1 MWDYNLHL
9 GRHHHKNDSIG
20 RKTLDIDRSILDV
33 FTAATAKYSDRPAF
47 TCVGHTLTIGDIDR
61 LSGNFASYLQNKTNL
76 KPGDRIA
83 VQLPNVLQYP
93 VVVFGALRAGL
104 VVVNTNP
111 LYTKRE
117 LKHQLNDSGAK
128 ALVVLANIADTAS
141 GVIEETGVEQVI
153 VSEIADLHPPLKR
166 VLINSVAKY
175 IKKMVPEFSF
185 KNRVDFR
192 DAMAAGAAQSHQDV
206 QRSPE
211 DIAVLQYTG
220 GTTGVAKG
228 AMLTNRNLVANME
241 QVREALGDSM
251 KEGEEVYVSPL
262 PLYHIYA
269 FTIHCMCLFTTGNHS
284 VLIPNPRDIP
294 GFVKTLKGKRITGF
308 VGLNTLFNGLMR
320 NPEFANLD
328 FSKLHTTC
336 SGGMALT
343 RDTAVRWEKM
353 TGCTVTEG
361 YGMTETSPV
370 VSFNPAEAVQLGTVG
385 VAVPGTE
392 VKVIDENGNDLPN
405 NSPGELCVRGPQV
418 MKGYWERPEA
428 TAETIDSE
436 GWLKTGDMA
445 VIQDDG
451 YIKIVDR
458 KKDMIIV
465 SGFNVYPNEI
475 EDIVSAHDKVT
486 EAAAVGIPNEKTG
499 ESVKLFVV
507 KADDSL
513 TAEELVAYC
522 RENMTAYKVPK
533 DIEFRDDLPK
543 TNVGKILRR
552 ELRDEELKKVEAETA

>member
-1 MWDYNLHL
+1 M
-9 GRHHHKNDSIG
+9 
-20 RKTLDIDRSILDV
+20 DIERSILDV
-33 FTAATAKYSDRPAF
+33 FTSATAKYAERPAF
-47 TCVGHTLTIGDIDR
+47 TCLGQTLTIGDIDR
-61 LSGNFASYLQNKTNL
+61 LSAQFASYLQNHTNL
-76 KPGDRIA
+76 KPGDCVA

-93 VVVFGALRAGL
+93 VAVFGALRAGM

-111 LYTKRE
+111 LYTQRE
-117 LKHQLNDSGAK
+117 IKHQLNDSGAK
-128 ALVVLANIADTAS
+128 ALVVLANIADTAAA
-141 GVIEETGVEQVI
+141 VIGETSVEQVI

-166 VLINSVAKY
+166 VLINTVAKH
-175 IKKMVPEFSF
+175 IKKMVPDFHFE
-185 KNRVDFR
+185 NQVNFR
-192 DAMAAGAAQSHQDV
+192 DAMSAGAKQPHQDV
-206 QRSPE
+206 QRTAD

-251 KEGEEVYVSPL
+251 KEGEEIYIAPL

-269 FTIHCMCLFTTGNHS
+269 FTIHCMALFATGNHS
-284 VLIPNPRDIP
+284 ILIPNPRDIP
-294 GFVKTLKGKRITGF
+294 AFVKTLKGVRFTGF

-320 NPEFANLD
+320 NPDFANLD
-328 FSKLHTTC
+328 FSKLHTTA

-343 RDTAVRWEKM
+343 RDTAKRWEEM
-353 TGCTVTEG
+353 TGCVVTEG

-385 VAVPGTE
+385 KAVPNTE

-405 NSPGELCVRGPQV
+405 NTPGELCVRGPQV

-475 EDIVSAHDKVT
+475 EDIVSAHPKVT
-486 EAAAVGIPNEKTG
+486 EAAAVGIPDERTG
-499 ESVKLFVV
+499 ETVKLFVV
-507 KADDSL
+507 KADNSL
-513 TAEELVAYC
+513 TEEEIVAYC

-533 DIEFRDDLPK
+533 NIEFREDLPK

-552 ELRDEELKKVEAETA
+552 ELRDEELKKVEAEVSA

>member
-1 MWDYNLHL
+1 M
-9 GRHHHKNDSIG
+9 
-20 RKTLDIDRSILDV
+20 DIERSILEV
-33 FTAATAKYSDRPAF
+33 FSDACARFSDRPAF
-47 TCVGHTLTIGDIDR
+47 TCLGQTLSIGDIDK
-61 LSGNFASYLQNKTNL
+61 LSAKFASYLQNHTGL
-76 KPGDRIA
+76 EPGDRIA

-111 LYTKRE
+111 LYTRRE

-141 GVIEETGVEQVI
+141 QVVPETGVEQVI
-153 VSEIADLHPPLKR
+153 VSEIADLHSPVKR
-166 VLINSVAKY
+166 LLINSVAKY

-185 KNRVDFR
+185 AKQVDFR
-192 DAMAAGAAQSHQDV
+192 DAMALGGKQPHSDV
-206 QRSPE
+206 QRTPD

-251 KEGEEVYVSPL
+251 KEGAELYVAPL

-269 FTIHCMCLFTTGNHS
+269 FTIHCMCLFATGNHS
-284 VLIPNPRDIP
+284 LLIPNPRDIP
-294 GFVKTLKGKRITGF
+294 AFVKTLKGLRFTGF
-308 VGLNTLFNGLMR
+308 AGLNTLFNGLMR
-320 NPEFANLD
+320 NPDFANLD

-343 RDTAVRWEKM
+343 RDTANRWEKI
-353 TGCTVTEG
+353 TGCPVTEG
-361 YGMTETSPV
+361 YGLTETSPV
-370 VSFNPAEAVQLGTVG
+370 VSFNPTEAVQMGTVG
-385 VAVPGTE
+385 VPVPGTE
-392 VKVIDENGNDLPN
+392 VKVIDENGSDLPN

-418 MKGYWERPEA
+418 MKGYWQRPEA
-428 TAETIDSE
+428 TADSIDSD
-436 GWLKTGDMA
+436 GWLRTGDMA

-475 EDIVSAHDKVT
+475 EDVVSTHDKVA
-486 EAAAVGIPNEKTG
+486 EAAAIGIPDEKSG
-499 ESVKLFVV
+499 ELVKLFVV
-507 KADDSL
+507 KADPSL
-513 TAEELVAYC
+513 TQEEVLAYC
-522 RENMTAYKVPK
+522 RENLTAYKVPK
-533 DIEFRDDLPK
+533 QVEFREELPK

-552 ELRDEELKKVEAETA
+552 ALRDEELKKSGTPVSA

>member
-1 MWDYNLHL
+1 M
-9 GRHHHKNDSIG
+9 
-20 RKTLDIDRSILDV
+20 DIERSILDV
-33 FTAATAKYSDRPAF
+33 FTSATAKYAERPAF
-47 TCVGHTLTIGDIDR
+47 TCLGQTLTIGDIDR
-61 LSGNFASYLQNKTNL
+61 LSAQFASYLQNHTNL
-76 KPGDRIA
+76 KPGDCVA

-93 VVVFGALRAGL
+93 VAVFGALRAGM

-111 LYTKRE
+111 LYTQRE
-117 LKHQLNDSGAK
+117 IKHQLNDSGAK
-128 ALVVLANIADTAS
+128 ALVVLANIADTAAA
-141 GVIEETGVEQVI
+141 VIGETSVEQVI

-166 VLINSVAKY
+166 VLINTVAKH
-175 IKKMVPEFSF
+175 IKKMVPDFHFE
-185 KNRVDFR
+185 NQVNFR
-192 DAMAAGAAQSHQDV
+192 DAMSAGAKQPHQDV
-206 QRSPE
+206 QRTAD

-251 KEGEEVYVSPL
+251 KEGEEIYIAPL

-269 FTIHCMCLFTTGNHS
+269 FTIHCMALFATGNHS
-284 VLIPNPRDIP
+284 ILIPNPRDIP
-294 GFVKTLKGKRITGF
+294 AFVKTLKGVRFTGF

-320 NPEFANLD
+320 NPDFANLD
-328 FSKLHTTC
+328 FSKLHTTA

-343 RDTAVRWEKM
+343 RDTAKRWEEM
-353 TGCTVTEG
+353 TGCVVTEG

-385 VAVPGTE
+385 KAVPNTE

-405 NSPGELCVRGPQV
+405 NTPGELCVRGPQV

-475 EDIVSAHDKVT
+475 EDIVSAHPKVT
-486 EAAAVGIPNEKTG
+486 EAAAVGIPDERTG
-499 ESVKLFVV
+499 ETVKLFVV
-507 KADDSL
+507 KADNSL
-513 TAEELVAYC
+513 TEEEIVAYC

-533 DIEFRDDLPK
+533 NIEFREDLPK

-552 ELRDEELKKVEAETA
+552 ELRDEELKKVEAGVSA

>member
-1 MWDYNLHL
+1 M
-9 GRHHHKNDSIG
+9 
-20 RKTLDIDRSILDV
+20 DIERSILEV
-33 FTAATAKYSDRPAF
+33 FSDACARFSDRPAF
-47 TCVGHTLTIGDIDR
+47 TCLGQTLSIGDIDK
-61 LSGNFASYLQNKTNL
+61 LSAKFASYLQNHTDL
-76 KPGDRIA
+76 EPGDRIA

-111 LYTKRE
+111 LYTQRE
-117 LKHQLNDSGAK
+117 LKHQLNDAGAK

-141 GVIEETGVEQVI
+141 QVVPETGVEQVI
-153 VSEIADLHPPLKR
+153 VSEIADLHSPVKR

-185 KNRVDFR
+185 ANQVNFR
-192 DAMAAGAAQSHQDV
+192 DAMALGGKQPHSDV
-206 QRSPE
+206 QRTPD

-251 KEGEEVYVSPL
+251 KEGAELYVAPL

-269 FTIHCMCLFTTGNHS
+269 FTIHCMCLFATGNHS
-284 VLIPNPRDIP
+284 LLIPNPRDIP
-294 GFVKTLKGKRITGF
+294 AFVKTLKGLRFTGF
-308 VGLNTLFNGLMR
+308 AGLNTLFNGLMR
-320 NPEFANLD
+320 NPDFANLD

-343 RDTAVRWEKM
+343 RDTANRWKKI
-353 TGCTVTEG
+353 TGCPVTEG
-361 YGMTETSPV
+361 YGLTETSPV
-370 VSFNPAEAVQLGTVG
+370 VSFNPTEAVQMGTVG
-385 VAVPGTE
+385 VPVPGTE
-392 VKVIDENGNDLPN
+392 VKVIDENDNDLPN

-418 MKGYWERPEA
+418 MKGYWQRPEA
-428 TAETIDSE
+428 TAESIDSD
-436 GWLKTGDMA
+436 GWLRTGDMA

-451 YIKIVDR
+451 YIRIVDR

-475 EDIVSAHDKVT
+475 EDVVSTHDKVA
-486 EAAAVGIPNEKTG
+486 EAAAIGIPDEKSG
-499 ESVKLFVV
+499 ELVKLFVV
-507 KADDSL
+507 KADPSL
-513 TAEELVAYC
+513 TEEEVLAYC

-533 DIEFRDDLPK
+533 QVEFREELPK

-552 ELRDEELKKVEAETA
+552 ALRDEELKKSETPVSA

>member
-1 MWDYNLHL
+1 
-9 GRHHHKNDSIG
+9 
-20 RKTLDIDRSILDV
+20 LDIERSILDV
-33 FTAATAKYSDRPAF
+33 FKNACAKFSERPAF
-47 TCVGHTLTIGDIDR
+47 TCLGQTLNVSDIDAQ
-61 LSGNFASYLQNKTNL
+61 SGKFASYLQNHTDL

-111 LYTKRE
+111 LYTQRE

-141 GVIEETGVEQVI
+141 QVVPETGVERVI
-153 VSEIADLHPPLKR
+153 VTEIADLHSPIKR

-175 IKKMVPEFSF
+175 IKKMVPEFHF
-185 KNRVDFR
+185 ANQVNFR
-192 DAMAAGAAQSHQDV
+192 DAMNAGAKQPHADV
-206 QRSPE
+206 QRTPD

-241 QVREALGDSM
+241 QVREALGDAM
-251 KEGEEVYVSPL
+251 KEGQEYYVAPL

-269 FTIHCMCLFTTGNHS
+269 FTIHCMCLFSTGNHS
-284 VLIPNPRDIP
+284 LLIPNPRDIP
-294 GFVKTLKGKRITGF
+294 AFVKTLKGLRFTGF
-308 VGLNTLFNGLMR
+308 AGLNTLFNGLMR
-320 NPEFANLD
+320 NPEFAELD
-328 FSKLHTTC
+328 FSKLHTTA

-343 RDTAVRWEKM
+343 RDTANRWEKM
-353 TGCTVTEG
+353 TGCRITEG

-370 VSFNPAEAVQLGTVG
+370 VSFNPASAVQLGTVG
-385 VAVPGTE
+385 LPVPATE

-418 MKGYWERPEA
+418 MKGYWQRPEA
-428 TAETIDSE
+428 TAEMLDAE

-475 EDIVSAHDKVT
+475 EDVVSAHDKVT
-486 EAAAVGIPNEKTG
+486 EAAAIGIPDEKTG
-499 ESVKLFVV
+499 ELVKLFIV
-507 KADDSL
+507 KADPSL
-513 TAEELVAYC
+513 TQEEVIAYC
-522 RENMTAYKVPK
+522 REQLTAYKVPK
-533 DIEFRDDLPK
+533 QVEFREELPK

-552 ELRDEELKKVEAETA
+552 ELRDEELKKVGTAVSA

>member
-1 MWDYNLHL
+1 M
-9 GRHHHKNDSIG
+9 
-20 RKTLDIDRSILDV
+20 DIERSILDV
-33 FTAATAKYSDRPAF
+33 FTSATAKYAERPAF
-47 TCVGHTLTIGDIDR
+47 TCLGQTLTIGDIDR
-61 LSGNFASYLQNKTNL
+61 LSAQFASYLQNHTNL
-76 KPGDRIA
+76 KPGDCVA

-93 VVVFGALRAGL
+93 VAVFGALRAGM

-111 LYTKRE
+111 LYTQRE
-117 LKHQLNDSGAK
+117 IKHQLNDSGAK
-128 ALVVLANIADTAS
+128 ALVVLANIADTAAA
-141 GVIEETGVEQVI
+141 VIEETSVEQVI

-166 VLINSVAKY
+166 VLINTVAKH
-175 IKKMVPEFSF
+175 IKKMVPDFHFS
-185 KNRVDFR
+185 NQVNFR
-192 DAMAAGAAQSHQDV
+192 DAMSSGAKQPHQDV
-206 QRSPE
+206 QRTPD

-251 KEGEEVYVSPL
+251 KEGEEIYIAPL

-269 FTIHCMCLFTTGNHS
+269 FTIHCMALFATGNHS
-284 VLIPNPRDIP
+284 ILIPNPRDIP
-294 GFVKTLKGKRITGF
+294 AFVKTLKGVRFTGF

-320 NPEFANLD
+320 NPDFANLD
-328 FSKLHTTC
+328 FSKLHTTA

-343 RDTAVRWEKM
+343 RDTAKRWEEM
-353 TGCTVTEG
+353 TGCVVTEG

-370 VSFNPAEAVQLGTVG
+370 VSFNPSEAVQLGTVG
-385 VAVPGTE
+385 KAVPSTE

-405 NSPGELCVRGPQV
+405 NTPGELCVRGPQV

-475 EDIVSAHDKVT
+475 EDIVSAHPKVT
-486 EAAAVGIPNEKTG
+486 EAAAVGIPDERTG
-499 ESVKLFVV
+499 ETVKLFVV
-507 KADDSL
+507 KADSSL
-513 TAEELVAYC
+513 SEEEIIAYC

-533 DIEFRDDLPK
+533 NIEFRDDLPK

-552 ELRDEELKKVEAETA
+552 ELRDEELKKVETAVSA